1 YRQLITSMKQ
11 AESKIEPI
19 LTVFNDQVMFLKH
32 NLNARAIASLK
43 GELSTIKS
51 DVSALVVSM
60 EQSINEANAFI
71 STMEK

>member
-1 YRQLITSMKQ
+1 MKQ

-43 GELSTIKS
+43 GELGTIKS
-51 DVSALVVSM
+51 DVSALIASM

-71 STMEK
+71 SAMEK

>member
-1 YRQLITSMKQ
+1 
-11 AESKIEPI
+11 
-19 LTVFNDQVMFLKH
+19 MFLKH

-43 GELSTIKS
+43 NELGTIKS
-51 DVSALVVSM
+51 DVSALIASM